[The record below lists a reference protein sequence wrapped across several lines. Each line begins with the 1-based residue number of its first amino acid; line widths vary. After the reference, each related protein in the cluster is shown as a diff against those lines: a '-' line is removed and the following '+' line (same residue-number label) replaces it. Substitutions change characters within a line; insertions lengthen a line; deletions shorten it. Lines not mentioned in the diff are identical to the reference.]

1 MHTRICIF
9 SRDIYTV
16 YDWIVVH
23 ASIRALGDL
32 TGIKKHFSRKHGEKR
47 WRCERCGKR
56 YAVQSDWKAHV
67 KGCGTREYR
76 CDCGI
81 LFSRYN

>member
-1 MHTRICIF
+1 
-9 SRDIYTV
+9 
-16 YDWIVVH
+16 
-23 ASIRALGDL
+23 L

-81 LFSRYN
+81 LFSRYHSYLLRAHHISFHLMSRVVIVISFRDYT